1 MSILEVPLKR
11 RAVLS
16 GYGVHIGGF
25 SCGISPRQTIP
36 IPCLIGR
43 LNEHLGHGRSTESAY
58 FYPGVID
65 NKFYPGINLAIHK

>member
-25 SCGISPRQTIP
+25 PCGISPRQAIP
-36 IPCLIGR
+36 IPCLIWR
-43 LNEHLGHGRSTESAY
+43 LNERPRHGRSAESAY

-65 NKFYPGINLAIHK
+65 NKFYPGINRAVHK